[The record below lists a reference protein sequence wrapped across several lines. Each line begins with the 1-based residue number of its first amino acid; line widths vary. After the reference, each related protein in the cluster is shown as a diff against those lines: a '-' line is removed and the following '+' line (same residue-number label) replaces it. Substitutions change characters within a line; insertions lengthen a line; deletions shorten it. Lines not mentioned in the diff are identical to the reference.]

1 MELFPNWNWALS
13 SEHELG
19 EEEGGDIAAATF
31 YFIGFLLTLVV
42 SRLSNGTKV
51 KPLLNWNWAIPKTQH
66 KASEVLGP
74 T

>member
-19 EEEGGDIAAATF
+19 GVERRGDIAAATF

-51 KPLLNWNWAIPKTQH
+51 KPLLN
-66 KASEVLGP
+66 
-74 T
+74 